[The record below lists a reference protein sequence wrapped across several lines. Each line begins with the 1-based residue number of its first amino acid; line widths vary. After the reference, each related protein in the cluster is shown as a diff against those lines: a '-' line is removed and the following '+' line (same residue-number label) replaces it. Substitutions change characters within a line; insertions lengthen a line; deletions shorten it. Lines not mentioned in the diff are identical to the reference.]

1 MLPVFFQRQLYYLAT
16 MKHDLRLLDGATL
29 WQDNALTV
37 ARYEMTALEK
47 NILYMV
53 MATIK
58 KDDAPNTLYQI
69 SARELM
75 TLTGETIK
83 VADLQRATKR
93 LITRYFETTLPNGHL
108 LQATFVASAEY
119 INGQGIIELELS
131 QKVRPLYVELKER
144 FTTMQ
149 LHTALTLNSK
159 YAKRLY
165 ELFSMY
171 KNLPDKTFRIEV
183 KDLKERLDLI
193 ELKTGKDRYEKW
205 THFKNRVLD
214 PAENEINGKADL
226 SFSYQPI
233 KKGRSVAQIEFTV
246 QYQRTGPIVEYEGPN
261 AAAFGRLTTH
271 FGLRQDQAHKV
282 LSLHPLADI
291 NKHLHKIQLRVL
303 NNELENVGA
312 YTAKIFGV

>member
-1 MLPVFFQRQLYYLAT
+1 
-16 MKHDLRLLDGATL
+16 MKHVPNPLAGATL

-37 ARYEMTALEK
+37 ARYEMSALEK

-53 MATIK
+53 MASIK
-58 KDDAPNTLYQI
+58 KDDAPNTLYQV

-75 TLTGETIK
+75 ALTGETIK

-119 INGQGIIELELS
+119 MTGQGIIELELS
-131 QKVRPLYVELKER
+131 QKVRPLYVELKVR

-171 KNLPDKTFRIEV
+171 KNLPDKSFRIDV
-183 KDLKERLDLI
+183 QQLKQQLDI
-193 ELKTGKDRYEKW
+193 IDPKTGKDRYEKW

-214 PAENEINGKADL
+214 PSEHEINGKADL
-226 SFSYQPI
+226 SFSYKPLKQ
-233 KKGRSVAQIEFTV
+233 GRSVTQIEFQV
-246 QYQRTGPIVEYEGPN
+246 HYHPKQQIVAYEGPN
-261 AAAFGRLTTH
+261 AAVFGRLTTH
-271 FGLRQDQAHKV
+271 FGLRPDQAHKV
-282 LSLHPLADI
+282 LTLHSLADI
-291 NKHLHKIQLRVL
+291 NRQLHKIQLRAA
-303 NNELENVGA
+303 NHELENVGA
-312 YTAKIFGV
+312 YTAKLFGV

>member
-1 MLPVFFQRQLYYLAT
+1 
-16 MKHDLRLLDGATL
+16 MKPAQSALEGATL

-53 MATIK
+53 MASIR
-58 KDDAPNTLYQI
+58 KDDAPNTMYQV
-69 SARELM
+69 SAKELM
-75 TLTGETIK
+75 TLTGEQ
-83 VADLQRATKR
+83 VRASDLQKATKK
-93 LITRYFETTLPNGHL
+93 LITRYFETTLPSGNM

-119 INGQGIIELELS
+119 ITGQGIIELELS
-131 QKVRPLYVELKER
+131 QKVRPLYVELKDR
-144 FTTMQ
+144 FTTLQ

-171 KNLPDKTFRIEV
+171 KNLPDKTFRIDV
-183 KDLKERLDLI
+183 LDLKERLDLI
-193 ELKTGKDRYEKW
+193 DAKTGKDRYEKW

-214 PAENEINGKADL
+214 PAEHEINGKADL

-233 KKGRSVAQIEFTV
+233 KRGRSVAQIEFTV
-246 QYQRTGPIVEYEGPN
+246 QYQRNAPIVAYDGPN
-261 AAAFGRLTTH
+261 AAVFGRLTTH
-271 FGLRQDQAHKV
+271 FGLRQDQANKV
-282 LSLHPLADI
+282 LSLHQLADI
-291 NKHLHKIQLRVL
+291 NKQLHKIQIRIV
-303 NNELENVGA
+303 NNELENIGA

>member
-1 MLPVFFQRQLYYLAT
+1 
-16 MKHDLRLLDGATL
+16 MKHSSSLLDGVML

-58 KDDAPNTLYQI
+58 KDDAPNMLYQV

-75 TLTGETIK
+75 ALTGETIK

-119 INGQGIIELELS
+119 MNGKGVIELELS

-171 KNLPDKTFRIEV
+171 KNLPNKTFRIDV
-183 KDLKERLDLI
+183 KELKERLDLI
-193 ELKTGKDRYEKW
+193 EPKTGKDRYEKW

-214 PAENEINGKADL
+214 PAEHEINGKADL
-226 SFSYQPI
+226 AFSYQPI
-233 KKGRSVAQIEFTV
+233 KKGRSVTQIDFAVE
-246 QYQRTGPIVEYEGPN
+246 YRRSAPIVEYDGPN
-261 AAAFGRLTTH
+261 AAVFGRLTTH
-271 FGLRQDQAHKV
+271 FGLRHDQAHKV
-282 LSLHPLADI
+282 LGQHLLADI
-291 NKHLHKIQLRVL
+291 NKQLHKIQLRVI

-312 YTAKIFGV
+312 YTAKIFGL

>member
-1 MLPVFFQRQLYYLAT
+1 
-16 MKHDLRLLDGATL
+16 MKHSSSLLDGVTL

-58 KDDAPNTLYQI
+58 KDDPTNTLYQV

-75 TLTGETIK
+75 ALTGETIK

-119 INGQGIIELELS
+119 MAGKGVIELELS

-144 FTTMQ
+144 FTTLQ

-171 KNLPDKTFRIEV
+171 KNLPDKTFRIDV
-183 KDLKERLDLI
+183 KELKERLDLI
-193 ELKTGKDRYEKW
+193 EPKTGKDRYEKW

-214 PAENEINGKADL
+214 PAEHEINGKADL

-233 KKGRSVAQIEFTV
+233 KKGRSVTQIDFAIE
-246 QYQRTGPIVEYEGPN
+246 YRRGAPIVEYDGPN
-261 AAAFGRLTTH
+261 AAVFGRLTTH
-271 FGLRQDQAHKV
+271 FGLRHDQAHKA
-282 LSLHPLADI
+282 LGQHSLAEI
-291 NKHLHKIQLRVL
+291 NKQLHKIQLRIL
-303 NNELENVGA
+303 NNELENIGA
-312 YTAKIFGV
+312 YTAKILGV

>member
-1 MLPVFFQRQLYYLAT
+1 
-16 MKHDLRLLDGATL
+16 MKHVPNPLDGATL

-37 ARYEMTALEK
+37 ARYEMSALEK

-53 MATIK
+53 MASIK
-58 KDDAPNTLYQI
+58 KDDAPNTLYQV

-75 TLTGETIK
+75 ALTGETIK

-119 INGQGIIELELS
+119 MTGQGIIELELS

-171 KNLPDKTFRIEV
+171 KNLPDKSFRIGV
-183 KDLKERLDLI
+183 QQLKQQLDILDP
-193 ELKTGKDRYEKW
+193 KTGKDRYEKW

-214 PAENEINGKADL
+214 PSEHEINGKADL
-226 SFSYQPI
+226 SFSYKPLKQ
-233 KKGRSVAQIEFTV
+233 GRSVTQIEFHV
-246 QYQRTGPIVEYEGPN
+246 HYHPKQQIVAYEGPN
-261 AAAFGRLTTH
+261 AAVFGRLTKH
-271 FGLRQDQAHKV
+271 FGLRPDQAHKV
-282 LSLHPLADI
+282 LTLHSLADI
-291 NKHLHKIQLRVL
+291 NRQLHKIQLRAA
-303 NNELENVGA
+303 NHELENVGA
-312 YTAKIFGV
+312 YTAKLFGV

>member
-1 MLPVFFQRQLYYLAT
+1 
-16 MKHDLRLLDGATL
+16 MKHAPTPLDGATL

-37 ARYEMTALEK
+37 ARYEMSALEK

-53 MATIK
+53 MASIK
-58 KDDAPNTLYQI
+58 KDDAPNTLYQV

-75 TLTGETIK
+75 ALTGETIK

-119 INGQGIIELELS
+119 MTGQGIIELELS

-171 KNLPDKTFRIEV
+171 KNLPDKSFRIGV
-183 KDLKERLDLI
+183 QQLKQQLDILDP
-193 ELKTGKDRYEKW
+193 KTGKDRYEKW

-214 PAENEINGKADL
+214 PSEHEINGKADL
-226 SFSYQPI
+226 SFSYKPLKQ
-233 KKGRSVAQIEFTV
+233 GRSVTQIEFLV
-246 QYQRTGPIVEYEGPN
+246 QYHPKQQIVAYEGLN
-261 AAAFGRLTTH
+261 AAVFGRLTTH
-271 FGLRQDQAHKV
+271 FGLRPDQAHKV
-282 LSLHPLADI
+282 LTLHSLADI
-291 NKHLHKIQLRVL
+291 NRQLHKIQLRAA
-303 NNELENVGA
+303 NHELENVGA
-312 YTAKIFGV
+312 YTAKLFGV

>member
-1 MLPVFFQRQLYYLAT
+1 
-16 MKHDLRLLDGATL
+16 MKHTSPPPSGTTL

-53 MATIK
+53 MASIK
-58 KDDAPNTLYQI
+58 KDDAPNTLYQV
-69 SARELM
+69 SAKELM
-75 TLTGETIK
+75 ALTGETIK

-93 LITRYFETTLPNGHL
+93 LITRYFETTLPNGYL

-119 INGQGIIELELS
+119 MTGQGIIELELS

-171 KNLPDKTFRIEV
+171 KNLPDKSFRIDV
-183 KDLKERLDLI
+183 QQLKQQLDILDP
-193 ELKTGKDRYEKW
+193 KTGKDRYEKW
-205 THFKNRVLD
+205 THFKNRVLN
-214 PAENEINGKADL
+214 PSEHEINGKADL
-226 SFSYQPI
+226 SFSYKPLKQ
-233 KKGRSVAQIEFTV
+233 GRSVTKIEFQV
-246 QYQRTGPIVEYEGPN
+246 HYHPKQQMVAYDGPN
-261 AAAFGRLTTH
+261 AAVFGRLTTH

-282 LSLHPLADI
+282 LSLRSLADI
-291 NKHLHKIQLRVL
+291 NRQLHKIQLRVV
-303 NNELENVGA
+303 NNELENIGA
-312 YTAKIFGV
+312 YTAKLFGVS

>member
-1 MLPVFFQRQLYYLAT
+1 
-16 MKHDLRLLDGATL
+16 MKHTFSLLDGATL

-53 MATIK
+53 MASIK
-58 KDDAPNTLYQI
+58 KDDAPNTLYHV
-69 SARELM
+69 SAKELM

-93 LITRYFETTLPNGHL
+93 LITRFFETTLPNGHL

-119 INGQGIIELELS
+119 MTGQGIIELELS

-149 LHTALTLNSK
+149 LHAALTLNSK

-171 KNLPDKTFRIEV
+171 KNLPDKSFRIDV
-183 KDLKERLDLI
+183 QQLKKQLDI
-193 ELKTGKDRYEKW
+193 IDPKTGKDRYEKW

-214 PAENEINGKADL
+214 PSEHEINGKADL
-226 SFSYQPI
+226 SFSYTPL
-233 KKGRSVAQIEFTV
+233 KKGRSVTQIDFQV
-246 QYQRTGPIVEYEGPN
+246 HYHPKQQIVAYEGPN
-261 AAAFGRLTTH
+261 AAAFGRLITH

-282 LSLHPLADI
+282 LVLHSLADI
-291 NKHLHKIQLRVL
+291 NRQLHKIQLRVA
-303 NNELENVGA
+303 NHELENVGA
-312 YTAKIFGV
+312 YTAKLFGV

>member
-1 MLPVFFQRQLYYLAT
+1 
-16 MKHDLRLLDGATL
+16 MKHAPTPLDGATL

-53 MATIK
+53 MASIK
-58 KDDAPNTLYQI
+58 KDDAPNTLYQV
-69 SARELM
+69 SAKELM
-75 TLTGETIK
+75 ALTGETIK

-119 INGQGIIELELS
+119 MTGQGIIELELS

-171 KNLPDKTFRIEV
+171 KNLPDKSFRIDV
-183 KDLKERLDLI
+183 QQLKQQLDILDP
-193 ELKTGKDRYEKW
+193 KTGKDRYEKW

-214 PAENEINGKADL
+214 PSEHEINGKADL
-226 SFSYQPI
+226 SFSYKPLKQ
-233 KKGRSVAQIEFTV
+233 GRSVTQIEFQV
-246 QYQRTGPIVEYEGPN
+246 YYHPKQQIVAYEGPN
-261 AAAFGRLTTH
+261 AAVFGRLTTH
-271 FGLRQDQAHKV
+271 FGLRPDQAHKV
-282 LSLHPLADI
+282 LTLHSLADI
-291 NKHLHKIQLRVL
+291 NRQLHKIQLRAA
-303 NNELENVGA
+303 NHELENVGA
-312 YTAKIFGV
+312 YTAKLFGV